1 MELDRYEKIL
11 WLLGRMDGELGEI
24 RKLPERVSM
33 LEQGQSWLKGGWVIL
48 VAAWGYLFKALYGR

>member
-33 LEQGQSWLKGGWVIL
+33 LEQGQSWLKGGWAIL
-48 VAAWGYLFKALYGR
+48 VAAYVYILKALYGR